1 MRSTRPW
8 LAPGGGVVGTSRR
21 RIRYCSMLMVVATA
35 ISAQAAANEPMTLD
49 QLIATAEHDNQK
61 LRAVRLAIDS
71 ARARLVQ
78 ASALPNPKI
87 NVGAGSDFA
96 FRNEGSYTASV
107 GISQDFPIAGRLLH
121 QKAVALV
128 DIELAQTEFLDAQR
142 RLAGE
147 IAANSYRILVLDRQI
162 LARDALSAAEERLAS
177 ITRSRFKAAEV
188 SELDVNAVSLELQRT
203 RQERL
208 LLQLQRRTLLQS
220 LNQQLGRPANSPL
233 EIAEPLPRVDAIPTL
248 ESVLSKALLQRP
260 DQRQAS
266 LQIDRAQAELGL
278 ANAKRWEDWSVG
290 LGVQQGRQDIVGA
303 PPQPNERALTLSV
316 TVPLSLR
323 SRTEGRLA
331 EAAIGV
337 RQSRALSEALTQQIR
352 NEVEAAHAETA
363 SLQALSKDFDST
375 LLPVS
380 ARNVELARKGYEQGL
395 VPLLEVIQ
403 AQRQEFDLKAAALN
417 TLDLYLQA
425 YARLRTA
432 VADYPLLTDLPP

>member
-1 MRSTRPW
+1 MTSTRPW
-8 LAPGGGVVGTSRR
+8 LALGGGVIGTWRR
-21 RIRYCSMLMVVATA
+21 RMRCCSMLVVVATA
-35 ISAQAAANEPMTLD
+35 ISVQAAANEPMTLD
-49 QLIATAEHDNQK
+49 QLIETAEHDNQN
-61 LRAVRLAIDS
+61 LRAARLAIDS

-78 ASALPNPKI
+78 AGALPNPKI
-87 NVGAGSDFA
+87 NVGAGSDFT
-96 FRNEGSYTASV
+96 FRNEGSYNALV
-107 GISQDFPIAGRLLH
+107 GISQDFPIAGRLQH
-121 QKAVALV
+121 QKAVAQV
-128 DIELAQTEFLDAQR
+128 DIELAQTEFLNAQR

-147 IAANSYRILVLDRQI
+147 IAANSYHMLVLDRQI
-162 LARDALSAAEERLAS
+162 QVRDALSAAEERLAS

-188 SELDVNAVSLELQRT
+188 SELDVNAVSLELQRI

-233 EIAEPLPRVDAIPTL
+233 EIAMPPPPVDEIPAL

-290 LGVQQGRQDIVGA
+290 LGVQQGRQDIVGS

-352 NEVEAAHAETA
+352 NEVAAAHAETA
-363 SLQALSKDFDST
+363 SLQTLSKDFEST

-380 ARNVELARKGYEQGL
+380 ARNVELARKGYEHGL
-395 VPLLEVIQ
+395 VPLIEVIQ

-417 TLDLYLQA
+417 TLDQFLQA
-425 YARLRTA
+425 YARFRTA
-432 VADYPLLTDLPP
+432 VADYPLLTDFSP